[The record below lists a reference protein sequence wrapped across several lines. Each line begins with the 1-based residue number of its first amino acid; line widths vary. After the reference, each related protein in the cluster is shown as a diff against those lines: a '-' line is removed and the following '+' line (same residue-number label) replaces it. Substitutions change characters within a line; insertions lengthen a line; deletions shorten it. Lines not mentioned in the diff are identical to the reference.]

1 MTTNTTKNVPKMFQ
15 SFFCE
20 KCDYGCSK
28 KSIFDKHL
36 LTKKHNTTKSYKILQ
51 DGFTCECGKE
61 YKHRTSLY
69 HHKRYC
75 EKVAK
80 NVPKSC
86 SEQDEPEV
94 DMKELVLKV
103 LSENKE
109 LVSTICDQQKTI
121 QSMVPK
127 LGNNNNNNNNN
138 KININL
144 YLNEHCKNAITLDDM
159 TESIKIT
166 LGDLCN
172 ASDCGLLANVQ
183 NLLIHRLNE
192 TDENMRPIHCTDTKR
207 KTLYVKDHE
216 GWGKDENHN
225 KIKASISKL
234 ADNHMAC
241 FANEYDNDNE
251 LVGDDDKF
259 VNIMG
264 AVSKE
269 VEEDEKGMNKTIN
282 NIANAAKL
290 TMP

>member
-1 MTTNTTKNVPKMFQ
+1 MTTIITKQLQKLAPD
-15 SFFCE
+15 FFCE
-20 KCDYGCSK
+20 KCDYKCSK
-28 KSIFDKHL
+28 KSSFDKHL
-36 LTKKHNTTKSYKILQ
+36 LTKKHNTTKSDKILQ
-51 DGFTCECGKE
+51 DEFKCECGKE
-61 YKHRTSLY
+61 YKHRTSLC
-69 HHKRYC
+69 HHKRTC
-75 EKVAK
+75 QEKLPK
-80 NVPKSC
+80 SQKSC
-86 SEQDEPEV
+86 SEPEV

-109 LVSTICDQQKTI
+109 LVSTISEQQKTI

-127 LGNNNNNNNNN
+127 LGSNNNN
-138 KININL
+138 KININV
-144 YLNEHCKNAITLDDM
+144 YLNEHCKDAITLEDM

-192 TDENMRPIHCTDTKR
+192 TDETLRPIHCTDTKR
-207 KTLYVKDHE
+207 KTLYVKDHD

-225 KIKASISKL
+225 KIKASITKL
-234 ADNHMAC
+234 ADNHMVC